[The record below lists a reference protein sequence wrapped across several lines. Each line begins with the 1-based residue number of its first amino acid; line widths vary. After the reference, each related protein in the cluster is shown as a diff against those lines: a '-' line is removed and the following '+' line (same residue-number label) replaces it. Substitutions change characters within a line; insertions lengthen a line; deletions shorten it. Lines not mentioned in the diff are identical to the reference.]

1 MKKQL
6 TVLAVLFGA
15 ILGLK
20 AQQNGIIYTDFEP
33 DSLVELKEIDFNPDA
48 QMTIDFDADGNSDLR
63 IYSRATSGGRWF
75 YIMSYSNEWEIH
87 EYQIEDPLIPMN
99 EHGEWHTGIT
109 WLPYFYQGQDT
120 INDKFAVRHQ
130 VGDSYYY
137 GWFRAYLLMNGTSNP
152 WVALDKMAYCTI
164 PNYPLILGQ
173 TETIPQPPII
183 YTDFEP
189 DTCVTLETGGEVFTL
204 DLNQDGNPDVFFNAY
219 WHSAVGDIAN
229 MHVGSD
235 WEFCDSAGGNPLTDT
250 TTINNS
256 LDWSHYSTDLAMY
269 PERTRFAF
277 RHQTADGYHYGWARI
292 YVESL
297 ARVCISEMA
306 YCTLLD
312 YPITWGQ
319 TNIPDGIE
327 ENGPSTPSTG
337 SGTSGTLVVY
347 PNPANDVLFVETR
360 LIASLQDQNE
370 YHVTNMMGQ
379 TLLQGTITEEIQQ
392 INIGN
397 LPAGLYFLS
406 LSGQTVKFVVR

>member
-152 WVALDKMAYCTI
+152 WVALDKMAYCTL
-164 PNYPLILGQ
+164 P
-173 TETIPQPPII
+173 
-183 YTDFEP
+183 
-189 DTCVTLETGGEVFTL
+189 
-204 DLNQDGNPDVFFNAY
+204 
-219 WHSAVGDIAN
+219 
-229 MHVGSD
+229 
-235 WEFCDSAGGNPLTDT
+235 
-250 TTINNS
+250 
-256 LDWSHYSTDLAMY
+256 
-269 PERTRFAF
+269 
-277 RHQTADGYHYGWARI
+277 
-292 YVESL
+292 
-297 ARVCISEMA
+297 
-306 YCTLLD
+306 D

-319 TNIPDGIE
+319 TNIPEGIE
-327 ENGPSTPSTG
+327 ENGPSIG
-337 SGTSGTLVVY
+337 SGALVVY

-360 LIASLQDQNE
+360 LIASLPDQT
-370 YHVTNMMGQ
+370 YRITNMMGQ